1 MAAARPG
8 PPHPEAEV
16 AAPPPLP
23 GNRARSGP
31 GEKRRLRGPALGEPP
46 PVPGEPPPALG
57 KPLASPERAPLPA
70 GGQTAVPGSG
80 EGPGSAGEGLQPQLR
95 AHLSP
100 HQESSPRSAMEG
112 ASSGQA
118 APDHGVSGAGR
129 ASRGEAK
136 LTEAQG
142 ADPELR
148 QELQKARDDYSMATG
163 VISSLQR
170 QLEIQ
175 ESQLRRAKSEKEMLQ
190 KKLREQENQLQALS
204 AKFCSLREGR
214 KHEEMMATIEENCS
228 LRQVVTEQESKLAE
242 QNKLISELEGTVRQL
257 QAEVLRGR
265 YHIHEQQRAQEARQS
280 QAEMLQHRE
289 LQARVALERISSRVS
304 TTSCLPLGRHFNH
317 SSRES
322 ESLETFLGKAQ
333 QEMLQDTTGL
343 CSQDPASLGSHGA
356 SRAETQAIGFPA
368 LMSLAKQ
375 RGLKYQK
382 PLRNSEQFHHQISNT
397 LPGSK

>member
-289 LQARVALERISSRVS
+289 LQARVALERISSRFERYRSKIIQATFS
-304 TTSCLPLGRHFNH
+304 TAGSKAPQAELADEEVLEAMQKIINERLEFHQMLRQKGVKVP
-317 SSRES
+317 
-322 ESLETFLGKAQ
+322 SLYTMDATL
-333 QEMLQDTTGL
+333 
-343 CSQDPASLGSHGA
+343 SPASARERRKSPA
-356 SRAETQAIGFPA
+356 RAQLTVT
-368 LMSLAKQ
+368 
-375 RGLKYQK
+375 RC
-382 PLRNSEQFHHQISNT
+382 RNSR
-397 LPGSK
+397 PGREA